1 MKYCT
6 PEMEQAYSELTT
18 IEHEFISC
26 IMRND
31 WFNAVQSMWE
41 FINTLKFHKDQM
53 PEEDVKRKIEMAT
66 DVIHKIA
73 IKHWQESKTAFFSIF
88 SNYPEN
94 QPNFYDFDFVTE
106 VIVCGNYLRTK
117 IIKGHVAM
125 IFEFDGEETALKF
138 W

>member
-6 PEMEQAYSELTT
+6 VEMEHAYSELTT
-18 IEHEFISC
+18 IEHEFISWVL
-26 IMRND
+26 RND
-31 WFNAVQSMWE
+31 WHNAIMSMWK
-41 FINTLKFHKDQM
+41 FIDTLEFHKDRM
-53 PEEDVKRKIEMAT
+53 PKEDMKRKIEMAT
-66 DVIHKIA
+66 DVLHKIA
-73 IKHWQESKTAFFSIF
+73 TNHWQESKTAFFSIF

-94 QPNFYDFDFVTE
+94 QPNIYDFDFVTE
-106 VIVCGNYLRTK
+106 VIVCGNYLRTQ